1 MIMTRSRDVSD
12 AAMNPTVRHA
22 RLDDLD
28 TIMEIERKSF
38 RVPWEYTIYLRI
50 CLQEGRVLSSD
61 GGMLFMDVLEK
72 EKKIVGFA
80 VWETNPLSKKGH
92 ILNLAIIEEER
103 SKGYGRMLI
112 RHVQASLKNAGMAS
126 CNLEVRESN
135 SLARSLYETCGYVI
149 SDRLAAYYFD
159 EDAIEYSRNL

>member
-1 MIMTRSRDVSD
+1 MITTRSRDLSETAMSSIFRPVS
-12 AAMNPTVRHA
+12 
-22 RLDDLD
+22 LDDLD
-28 TIMEIERKSF
+28 EIMEIERKSF

-61 GGMLFMDVLEK
+61 EGMLFMDVLEK
-72 EKKIVGFA
+72 KKKIIGFA

-103 SKGYGRMLI
+103 SNGYGRMLI
-112 RHVQASLKNAGMAS
+112 CHVQESLKNAGMAS

-149 SDRLAAYYFD
+149 SDRLAGYYFD